1 MVKKINFKKIVTVAF
16 LLGVFAPSAQAFLS
30 QGYNI
35 EQLAEKS
42 HVIFMGEVTQV
53 LISPAS
59 GNAQGYPYIEVFFR
73 VNESLKG
80 NVSPI
85 YSFKQFAPRV
95 GKQFKLLGMHK
106 DAYVPGQ
113 KLVMFLGSPDATTG
127 LSAPENFELFSIQ
140 TKSDR
145 PSDID
150 QAVVFNKQYGEKVGQ
165 KLFQNLQK
173 QSTIR
178 AMEKIS
184 KKTKPTSAMSFKE
197 FRTLIQAS
205 IQ

>member
-1 MVKKINFKKIVTVAF
+1 MKKINFNKTFVA
-16 LLGVFAPSAQAFLS
+16 LVFFMGFFYPSAEAFLS

-53 LISPAS
+53 VISPAS
-59 GNAQGYPYIEVFFR
+59 GNSQGLPYIEVFFR

-80 NVSPI
+80 NVSPV
-85 YSFKQFAPRV
+85 YSFKHFAPRV

-106 DAYVPGQ
+106 DSYVPGQ

-127 LSAPENFELFSIQ
+127 FSAPENFELFSIQ

-150 QAVVFNKQYGEKVGQ
+150 QAVVFNKQYGEKIGQ

-173 QSTIR
+173 TSTIR

-184 KKTKPTSAMSFKE
+184 KKTKPTSVLSFKD
-197 FRTLIQAS
+197 FRSLIQAS